1 MEINSHALYT
11 TKELA
16 EILKMNR
23 DVILKKIREG
33 KITAINTGTQEK
45 PNYRIFGSD
54 ILKYLRENA
63 TIK

>member
-1 MEINSHALYT
+1 MEISSHTLYT

-23 DVILKKIREG
+23 DVILKKIRED

-45 PNYRIFGSD
+45 PNYRILGKD
-54 ILKYLRENA
+54 ILKYLKENV